1 MMAMGNA
8 SKNVSPTW
16 YRRAPVGF
24 EEAEPRA
31 RAARKLRVLVVDD
44 NTDAA
49 AALSFLVECWGHDVR
64 LAYDG
69 DQAMRMA
76 SGYSPDAV
84 LLDIGLPGMSGYDV
98 AASLRASET
107 QVQSSCDALRAVQT
121 QRTVQ
126 EMSDQV
132 NAAASSQARARHGRQ
147 AAQLT
152 NDAEQAP
159 PRALLVAVTGYGL
172 PEDIAKARAAGFDFH
187 VTKPSNTALLESLLA
202 RYAGRFDGLSQL
214 AEGRGDCQEEGRVTG
229 PMMPTEALAALSS
242 V

>member
-1 MMAMGNA
+1 MGNA

-16 YRRAPVGF
+16 YRRAPVAF

-49 AALSFLVECWGHDVR
+49 AALSLLVECWGHDVR

-132 NAAASSQARARHGRQ
+132 NAAASSQARARARHGRQ
-147 AAQLT
+147 AGCSAHQRCG
-152 NDAEQAP
+152 ASA
-159 PRALLVAVTGYGL
+159 AACLVGGCHRLWFARGYCKGT
-172 PEDIAKARAAGFDFH
+172 R
-187 VTKPSNTALLESLLA
+187 
-202 RYAGRFDGLSQL
+202 GRL
-214 AEGRGDCQEEGRVTG
+214 
-229 PMMPTEALAALSS
+229 
-242 V
+242 